1 MRNAI
6 LFSCALLISSPLLAN
21 PLSECTTSGQNHQQV
36 TDCLTARLDA
46 AQKKVHATMVKQ
58 TAAIQELEG
67 LSAGAKGASAALQD
81 ALNSYNT
88 YSDKVCTAKRL
99 QYASGNGAGQA
110 ELACKIEVAEQF
122 AALMD

>member
-21 PLSECTTSGQNHQQV
+21 PLSECTTNSQNHQQV
-36 TDCLTARLDA
+36 TDCLTARLNV
-46 AQKKVHATMVKQ
+46 AQKKIHDTMVKQ
-58 TAAIQELEG
+58 TAAMQELEG
-67 LSAGAKGASAALQD
+67 ISVGAKGGSAALQE
-81 ALNSYNT
+81 ALNSYQT

-110 ELACKIEVAEQF
+110 ELACKIEIAEQF